1 MKRLLILPVLL
12 LLVGNPASSA
22 DLQMKYLL
30 LIMALNTSEG
40 TATTTIPMADEIACN
55 QAITQIK
62 QQIYDKFAW
71 VIEDADEPGNEAIDF
86 EAVALIAIANATP
99 VMLCVKQ

>member
-40 TATTTIPMADEIACN
+40 TTTTTIPMADEIACN

-62 QQIYDKFAW
+62 QQIYDKIAAQW
-71 VIEDADEPGNEAIDF
+71 GIEDATDPEAL
-86 EAVALIAIANATP
+86 APLVAPATP